1 MKKILFLLFLF
12 FAVSCDE
19 VKVKPVVIESSDE
32 KNPPSQESWDSKV
45 LFTDRSRLKAILY
58 SDHIRMYEE
67 ERYKLL
73 TGVRIEFFDGDGQR
87 TSVLTS
93 KRGRTDDI
101 TQDMYAM
108 DSVVVVSDSGTV
120 VRTDELVWRN
130 KDEKIISDKFVSIVS
145 PKEKMEGIG
154 FESDA
159 ALENYTIFNITYHS
173 IMEDKKSK

>member
-1 MKKILFLLFLF
+1 MRKILLLMILVL
-12 FAVSCDE
+12 AASCE
-19 VKVKPVVIESSDE
+19 EIKVKPAVIEASSE
-32 KNPPSQESWDSKV
+32 ENPPSQESWDSKV
-45 LFTDRSRLKAILY
+45 LFTERSRLKAILY

-73 TGVRIEFFDGDGQR
+73 DGVRIEFFDGDGNR

-93 KRGRTDDI
+93 KRGKTDDI
-101 TQDMYAM
+101 TQDMFAI

-130 KDEKIISDKFVSIVS
+130 KDEKIVSDKFVSIVS

-159 ALENYTIFNITYHS
+159 ALKNYTIFNITYHS
-173 IMEDKKSK
+173 IMEDKKPK